1 MGKVIKKLAACLAVL
16 ALCLSCPPA
25 KAQSGVNSPY
35 SRYGLG
41 LLSDQSTGLTRSM
54 GGIGTGF
61 RRANT
66 MNLKN
71 PASYSTVDTLT
82 FIADLGFSIQNGN
95 YSENG
100 VRINARNASIS
111 HMAMQFRVQ
120 PKIGMTVAIKPFSNI
135 GYNFSSTSLVRR
147 DEDGEITATNSY
159 TGAGGLRQ
167 FMAGLGW
174 RPTEWLSIGVNAS
187 LLTGDITHT
196 VSNKYSSSSVQ
207 SRVKTYTAD
216 MAAFVLDYGAQT
228 TVPLGE
234 NKLVLGLEYTP
245 AQKLSCDTYVSDV
258 HSSGD
263 TTSIANAF
271 RFPDIMSAGF
281 TYQWKKGVIGAD
293 VSYQTWSKAR
303 FFAQDYGM
311 DRLSAAA
318 GFMYCPDESSK
329 SFFKHSSYQGG
340 INVSQPYFKIGDKS
354 GPMQFGVSAGL
365 SFPVN
370 TAFDSMSYL
379 HISGE
384 YVRVQPMSKG
394 MITENYL
401 KINVGVTFMERWF
414 MKIMVD

>member
-1 MGKVIKKLAACLAVL
+1 MTACLAVMI
-16 ALCLSCPPA
+16 LCLLASPA
-25 KAQSGVNSPY
+25 FAQSGVNSPY

-41 LLSDQSTGLTRSM
+41 LLSDQSTGITRSM
-54 GGIGTGF
+54 GGIGTGL
-61 RRANT
+61 RRPNT

-95 YSENG
+95 FSENG
-100 VRINARNASIS
+100 VKINARNASIS

-120 PKIGMTVAIKPFSNI
+120 PKIGMTVAIKPFSSI
-135 GYNFSSTSLVRR
+135 GYSFSGTSVVRR

-159 TGAGGLRQ
+159 SGTGGLRQ

-174 RPTEWLSIGVNAS
+174 RPTEWISVGANAS

-196 VSNKYSSSSVQ
+196 VSNVYSSSSVQ

-216 MAAFVLDYGAQT
+216 MTALMLDFGAQT
-228 TVPLGE
+228 TIPMGS
-234 NKLVLGLEYTP
+234 NKLVLGAEYTP
-245 AQKLSCDTYVSDV
+245 AQKLSCETYVSDV

-263 TTSIANAF
+263 TTAIENAF

-281 TYQWKKGVIGAD
+281 TYQWKKGMIGAD

-303 FFAQDYGM
+303 FFAQEYGM
-311 DRLSAAA
+311 DRLTAAA
-318 GFMYCPDESSK
+318 GFMYCPDEDSK
-329 SFFKHSSYQGG
+329 SILKHSSYQAG
-340 INVSQPYFKIGDKS
+340 INVSQPYFKVGDKT
-354 GPMQFGVSAGL
+354 GPMQIGISAGF
-365 SFPVN
+365 SMPV
-370 TAFDSMSYL
+370 TTSFDSMSYL